1 MIEETDD
8 LISEYFEREA
18 HKYGLPL
25 EHVKLICKVP
35 FYYFKK
41 AMALAELPIIHIKY
55 FGKFLIFPSKAKGI
69 IRAVTEMF
77 QRQELTEEEFIKRT
91 TNLQKHIDEY
101 EGEDQ
106 TDSDGSEASD

>member
-8 LISEYFEREA
+8 LIREYYEKEA
-18 HKYGLPL
+18 NKYGLTI
-25 EHVKLICKVP
+25 EHVTLICKVP

-41 AMALAELPIIHIKY
+41 AMGLAELPIIHIKY

-77 QRQELTEEEFIKRT
+77 HRQELTQDEYLKRT
-91 TNLQKHIDEY
+91 QNLQKHIDEY
-101 EGEDQ
+101 EEENNDDTDEGETAD
-106 TDSDGSEASD
+106 

>member
-8 LISEYFEREA
+8 LISEYFNEEA
-18 HKYGLPL
+18 NQYGLSL

-69 IRAVTEMF
+69 IRAITEKF
-77 QRQELTEEEFIKRT
+77 QREEITEEEFVRNT
-91 TNLQKHIDEY
+91 VNLKKHIDEY

-106 TDSDGSEASD
+106 EDTDGGEATD